1 MSWQD
6 VTQFFNPSTETS
18 VWLTQVFAVVFL
30 TVCTNFILMRCI
42 DIAERLVDTTES
54 LWDDAL
60 LEAARIPL
68 RLFVWTIGIAFAI
81 DILQGVTEVELF
93 QYLDPARK
101 VAYIIIVAMFFTRFI
116 SFAEHNVVDPGRM
129 HKPMDQTTAKAI
141 AKLLRMSVVIT
152 ALLIIVQSLGY
163 SISGVLA
170 FGGVGGVAV
179 GFAAKDLLANFFG
192 GLMIYMDKPFAVGDW
207 VRSPDRQIEGTVED
221 IGWRLTRIRT
231 FDKRPLY
238 IPNSMF
244 ASIVVENPSRMQNRR
259 IREQLGIR
267 YSDGHLLEVICSD
280 VTKMLHNHPEI
291 DTKQTLF
298 VTFDAYGA
306 SHLEFLVYCFTKTTA
321 WVEFQHIKQDVLL
334 KIMQI
339 VEGHGAE
346 FAFPTRTLHIASDC
360 DHDHDDEHNHEHNG
374 GHSDEQHS
382 REQSA

>member
-1 MSWQD
+1 MSWDQI
-6 VTQFFNPSTETS
+6 TQFFAPSTVPS
-18 VWLTQVFAVVFL
+18 VWLTQVFSVVFL
-30 TVCTNFILMRCI
+30 TVATNFILMRCI
-42 DIAERLVDTTES
+42 DLAERMVNKTES

-60 LEAARIPL
+60 LEAARIPV
-68 RLFVWTIGIAFAI
+68 RLFVWTIGIAFAV
-81 DILQGVTEVELF
+81 DILRTVTDTELF
-93 QYLDPARK
+93 EFLPQATK
-101 VAYIIIVAMFFTRFI
+101 IAYIVIVAMFFTRFI
-116 SFAEHNVVDPGRM
+116 AFAESNVVDPGRLQ
-129 HKPMDQTTAKAI
+129 KPMDQTTAKAI
-141 AKLLRMSVVIT
+141 AKLLRISVVIT
-152 ALLIIVQSLGY
+152 AGLIIVQSMGY

-207 VRSPDRQIEGTVED
+207 VRSPDRDIEGTVED

-244 ASIVVENPSRMQNRR
+244 ASIVVENPSRMTNRR

-267 YSDGHLLEVICSD
+267 YDDGHLMKQICID
-280 VTKMLHNHPEI
+280 VEAMLRAHEDI
-291 DTKQTLF
+291 DAQQTLF

-321 WVEFQHIKQDVLL
+321 WIEYQKIKQDVLL

-346 FAFPTRTLHIASDC
+346 FAFPTRTLHIAHDC
-360 DHDHDDEHNHEHNG
+360 DHDHEHDHEPL
-374 GHSDEQHS
+374 EQ
-382 REQSA
+382 EQGA